1 MSSRGSLEDLKELL
15 DPIHSF
21 FDGVVWVLHDAAGS
35 EEEKYLNSIKGCG
48 RIINYHYHQRHDQ
61 SRNQYLW
68 CGPIKNGDWVCQC
81 DLLERISPNFAEE
94 INKMIDFLK
103 SYRSNAAYFEGKVI
117 LYEYHESLIFRGSPH
132 EGLIR
137 MDGNMRPIQLTSD
150 YKGSKPRINVRPI
163 KRPDPFGWVDHYMK
177 YYLFPYG
184 SNHCLLG
191 LEKTYKTHESL
202 VQAFNTRE
210 QKRLDFLS
218 YLDNNNIPRTTEAVK
233 ILFKRPIGG
242 TLLEFVNSELILNDF
257 YRYHVLGHRDLIDE
271 HNHNNLYQI

>member
-1 MSSRGSLEDLKELL
+1 MSGPNSLEDLKELL

-35 EEEKYLNSIKGCG
+35 EEEEYLNSIKGCG

-68 CGPIKNGDWVCQC
+68 CGPIKNGDWVCQT
-81 DLLERISPNFAEE
+81 DLLERLNPNFARDLQVVKNWL
-94 INKMIDFLK
+94 ISDQVNI
-103 SYRSNAAYFEGKVI
+103 AYYEGKI
-117 LYEYHESLIFRGSPH
+117 LFYEYHESLIFRGSPH
-132 EGLIR
+132 EGLLR
-137 MDGNMRPIQLTSD
+137 LDGKASVTVLDKLAGQH
-150 YKGSKPRINVRPI
+150 KPRINVRPV
-163 KRPDPFGWVDHYMK
+163 KRTDPFGWVDHYMK

-191 LEKTYKTHESL
+191 LDKFYKTHESL

-218 YLDNNNIPRTTEAVK
+218 HLDNNNIPRTLDGVK
-233 ILFKRPIGG
+233 ALFQRPVDGTILW
-242 TLLEFVNSELILNDF
+242 LLNNELILNDF
-257 YRYHVLGHRDLIDE
+257 YRYHVLGHRDLVDE
-271 HNHNNLYQI
+271 HNHVSLYKI